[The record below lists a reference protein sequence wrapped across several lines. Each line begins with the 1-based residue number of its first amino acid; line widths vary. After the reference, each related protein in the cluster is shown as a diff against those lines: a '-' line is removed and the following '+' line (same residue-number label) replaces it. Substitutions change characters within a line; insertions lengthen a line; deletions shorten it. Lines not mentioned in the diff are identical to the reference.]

1 MLIYENAAKCF
12 EGIKAR
18 SRYVISKV
26 VNALP
31 KKESKGRDKG
41 TGSKESA
48 VSSSGG
54 GGGGDDGHEREVL
67 PFERGD
73 LILLEINYASA
84 VALAAPRPLLS
95 KGSPTSLP
103 GPGGS
108 NAAGGYGAAKG
119 VHERTSAKG
128 SFPLAKVF
136 IIPCL
141 SRPSV
146 ELVQLYVRL
155 NHTCCIKSVFLKW
168 FCLFLFS
175 WWCYQ

>member
-1 MLIYENAAKCF
+1 MPDRTLRLKSHRRRQCSSTKNYAAKCF

-67 PFERGD
+67 LFERGEV
-73 LILLEINYASA
+73 ILLEINYASA

-108 NAAGGYGAAKG
+108 NATRGYGAAKG

-136 IIPCL
+136 IICQHIPCL

-146 ELVQLYVRL
+146 ELV
-155 NHTCCIKSVFLKW
+155 
-168 FCLFLFS
+168 
-175 WWCYQ
+175 